1 MTAGGGSPLR
11 RLAFL
16 TGALAIFLAFCAL
29 GVWQVQRLAWKT
41 ELIARVEARLAADP
55 IPAPGPGDWARL
67 ATADEYRRISVDGRY
82 AEGADTLVKAVTV
95 RGPGFWV
102 MTPLTTPQGWT
113 VLVNRGFVPDDAR
126 AEADR
131 IPPHGPVTVTGLL
144 RLSQPGGAFLRSNQP
159 QAGRWYSRDTAAIAA
174 TLGLPEAAPYFID
187 AEAGADDRL
196 PIGGLTVVSF
206 RNNHL
211 GYALTWFAL
220 AALWAGWLGWLWR
233 RGAAPAEG
241 QR

>member
-1 MTAGGGSPLR
+1 MDR
-11 RLAFL
+11 R
-16 TGALAIFLAFCAL
+16 
-29 GVWQVQRLAWKT
+29 
-41 ELIARVEARLAADP
+41 EAADR
-55 IPAPGPGDWARL
+55 ARP
-67 ATADEYRRISVDGRY
+67 DG
-82 AEGADTLVKAVTV
+82 TV
-95 RGPGFWV
+95 
-102 MTPLTTPQGWT
+102 
-113 VLVNRGFVPDDAR
+113 
-126 AEADR
+126 E
-131 IPPHGPVTVTGLL
+131 VTGLL
-144 RLSQPGGAFLRSNQP
+144 RMTQPDGAFLRKNDP
-159 QAGRWYSRDTAAIAA
+159 QAGRWYSRDVAALSAQHGIAQ
-174 TLGLPEAAPYFID
+174 AAPYFID